1 MRAAR
6 FAVLL
11 GFVLVAAA
19 SRLVPHPPNLTPIA
33 AMALFGGA
41 YFPDK
46 RAAFLL
52 PLAAMFLSDLVL
64 GLHRGWPVVYG
75 SFMLIVCI
83 GFWLRWRRT
92 ALRVA
97 CAAVASSV
105 LFFVVTNFDVW
116 AWGSMYPKTSEG
128 LLACYA
134 AAIPFFRNTL
144 TGDVLYSA
152 ALFGGFALLERWWP
166 AVREPALTARK

>member
-11 GFVLVAAA
+11 GLVLVAAA

-46 RAAFLL
+46 RAAYLV

-97 CAAVASSV
+97 CAAAASSL

-116 AWGSMYPKTSEG
+116 ARGSLYLKMSEE
-128 LLACYA
+128 LLAD
-134 AAIPFFRNTL
+134 
-144 TGDVLYSA
+144 DVTVVPIY
-152 ALFGGFALLERWWP
+152 
-166 AVREPALTARK
+166 